1 MRVGPTARP
10 RSRPADPVAQ
20 RRGGWGQA
28 CFLQHWLL
36 LRVPSL
42 CLVLP
47 SLDRSAST
55 VGARTASC
63 KGCPPPPPGGRPYL
77 RHLLIFIFRRQV
89 LLRALWGRGGRAAVR
104 APGLALGCLSARP
117 DRSTSQV
124 RKEATAPGAKNPSF
138 RLYTEAM
145 LSVLSDGPGS
155 QWLPTAAP
163 SSQPEDPARG

>member
-1 MRVGPTARP
+1 MRVGPTAKP

-36 LRVPSL
+36 LWVPSL

-63 KGCPPPPPGGRPYL
+63 KGCSLPPPG
-77 RHLLIFIFRRQV
+77 
-89 LLRALWGRGGRAAVR
+89 RGAPTSGISSSSSSEDKSSCVHCGGGGGAAVR
-104 APGLALGCLSARP
+104 APGLALGCLPTHP

-124 RKEATAPGAKNPSF
+124 RKEATAQGAKNPSF
-138 RLYTEAM
+138 RFYTEAM
-145 LSVLSDGPGS
+145 LLVLSEGPGS
-155 QWLPTAAP
+155 PVATHCCPFLST
-163 SSQPEDPARG
+163 